1 MISHRH
7 RCIFVKVPKTAG
19 TSIARALAVEHVGK
33 PHRDIVQIR
42 DAIAHSPAC
51 AAYPG
56 CFDTYFKFGFVRNP
70 WDRVVSLFFRKE
82 RGRELGPAGW
92 DEFIGWI
99 ENASDTCIHPTPHR
113 NQIDWFLD
121 ERGAVAVD
129 FIGRFETLAADFSTI
144 CGRLGIP
151 APPLPHEK
159 RNTPGRKHYAEYYT
173 PTQRDTIGEKF
184 RIDIEHFGYTFGG

>member
-19 TSIARALAVEHVGK
+19 TSVARALSLRHVGK

-42 DAIAHSPAC
+42 EAVADNPAC

-56 CFDTYFKFGFVRNP
+56 CFDEYFKFGFVRNP
-70 WDRVVSLFFRKE
+70 WDRVVSLFLRKE
-82 RGRELGPAGW
+82 RGRELAPAGW

-121 ERGAVAVD
+121 EHGEIAVD
-129 FIGRFETLAADFSTI
+129 FIGRFENLEADFAKI

-151 APPLPHEK
+151 TPKLPHEK
-159 RNTPGRKHYAEYYT
+159 RNAPGRKHYTEYYS
-173 PTQRDTIGEKF
+173 PAQRDTIGEKF
-184 RIDIEHFGYTFGG
+184 SVDIQQFGYTFGD